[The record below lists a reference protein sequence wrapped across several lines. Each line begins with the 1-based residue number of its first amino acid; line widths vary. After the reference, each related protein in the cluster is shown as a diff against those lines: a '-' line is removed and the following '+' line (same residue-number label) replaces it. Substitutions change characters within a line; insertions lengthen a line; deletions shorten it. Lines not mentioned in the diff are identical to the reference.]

1 MRKKS
6 DSVEKTGE
14 SDTFDKMGSGI
25 EEAAPDGDGTAAK
38 TAESTSRASEQ
49 QPQSLEEEIKAV
61 QDRYLRLAAEFENYK
76 KRVQKDQVEYAKYA
90 TERLLR
96 EFLPVLDNLQRALQH
111 AQQKS
116 GGTNGLIEGVELT
129 CKQYLEV
136 LSRFGVRPIPS
147 VGLPFDPALHQ
158 AVATVDPKGQAPNTI
173 VEEYEKGYYLH
184 DRVLRP
190 ATVTVAASGPDDC
203 RDAPVKS
210 TP

>member
-1 MRKKS
+1 MRKKI
-6 DSVEKTGE
+6 DSVEKTSGL
-14 SDTFDKMGSGI
+14 DTFDKTQPSA
-25 EEAAPDGDGTAAK
+25 EEAASDADATAAE
-38 TAESTSRASEQ
+38 TAESASSTSEQ
-49 QPQSLEEEIKAV
+49 QALSLEGEIKAV

-76 KRVQKDQVEYAKYA
+76 KRAQKDQAEYAKYA
-90 TERLLR
+90 NERLLR
-96 EFLPVLDNLQRALQH
+96 ELLPVLDNLQRALQH
-111 AQQKS
+111 AQQS

-147 VGLPFDPALHQ
+147 EGQPFDPAVHQ
-158 AVATVDPKGQAPNTI
+158 AVATVDPQGLAPNTI

-190 ATVTVAASGPDDC
+190 AIVTVAASGPDEC

>member
-6 DSVEKTGE
+6 DSIDKTDE
-14 SDTFDKMGSGI
+14 SDTFDKTEPSA
-25 EEAAPDGDGTAAK
+25 EEAAPDGDAAAAEF
-38 TAESTSRASEQ
+38 AESASSAGEQ
-49 QPQSLEEEIKAV
+49 QPKSLEVELKAV

-76 KRVQKDQVEYAKYA
+76 KRVQKDQAEYTQYA
-90 TERLLR
+90 HERLLR
-96 EFLPVLDNLQRALQH
+96 ELLPVLDNLQRALQH
-111 AQQKS
+111 ARQP

-147 VGLPFDPALHQ
+147 VGLPFDPAVHQ

-190 ATVTVAASGPDDC
+190 ATVTVAASGPDEC

>member
-6 DSVEKTGE
+6 DSVEKTGG
-14 SDTFDKMGSGI
+14 SGTFDKSEPSV
-25 EEAAPDGDGTAAK
+25 EEAASDADATVAEM
-38 TAESTSRASEQ
+38 AESASSASEQ
-49 QPQSLEEEIKAV
+49 QGQSLEEELKAT

-76 KRVQKDQVEYAKYA
+76 KRVQKDQAEYTKYA

-96 EFLPVLDNLQRALQH
+96 ELLPVLDNLQRALQH
-111 AQQKS
+111 AQQS

-129 CKQYLEV
+129 CKQYQEV

-147 VGLPFDPALHQ
+147 VGQPFDPAVHQ
-158 AVATVDPKGQAPNTI
+158 AVATVDPKGQVPNTI

-190 ATVTVAASGPDDC
+190 AMVTVAASGPDEC

>member
-1 MRKKS
+1 MRKKN
-6 DSVEKTGE
+6 DSVEKTSGFG
-14 SDTFDKMGSGI
+14 TFDKAQSSA
-25 EEAAPDGDGTAAK
+25 EEAASDADATV
-38 TAESTSRASEQ
+38 AETTESASSASEQ
-49 QPQSLEEEIKAV
+49 QALSLEEEVKAV

-76 KRVQKDQVEYAKYA
+76 KRAQKDQAEYAKYA
-90 TERLLR
+90 NERLLR
-96 EFLPVLDNLQRALQH
+96 ELLPVLDNLQRALQH
-111 AQQKS
+111 AQQS

-147 VGLPFDPALHQ
+147 VGQPFDPAVHQ
-158 AVATVDPKGQAPNTI
+158 AVATVDPQGRAPNTI

-190 ATVTVAASGPDDC
+190 AIVTVAASGPDEC
-203 RDAPVKS
+203 RDAPVIS

>member
-1 MRKKS
+1 MRKES
-6 DSVEKTGE
+6 DSIDKTGE
-14 SDTFDKMGSGI
+14 SDTFDKTQPSA
-25 EEAAPDGDGTAAK
+25 EEAAPDGDATAAEL
-38 TAESTSRASEQ
+38 AESASSAGEQ
-49 QPQSLEEEIKAV
+49 QPQSLEVELKAV

-76 KRVQKDQVEYAKYA
+76 KRVQKDQAEYTQYA
-90 TERLLR
+90 HERLLR
-96 EFLPVLDNLQRALQH
+96 ELLPVLDNLQRALQH
-111 AQQKS
+111 AQQP

-136 LSRFGVRPIPS
+136 LSRFGVKPIPS
-147 VGLPFDPALHQ
+147 VGLPFDPAVHQ

-190 ATVTVAASGPDDC
+190 ATVTVAASGPDEC
-203 RDAPVKS
+203 RDAPLKS